1 MQIARLNTC
10 DWFNLQA
17 KVVQKITNS
26 TVLLSVLANLC
37 TLFRCVGA
45 FNRLYLAVGSS
56 VLPVSSTQHFTLS
69 FITFNS
75 ILVSDVDSQLCFPGR
90 P

>member
-17 KVVQKITNS
+17 KVVQITNS

-37 TLFRCVGA
+37 TLFWCVGA
-45 FNRLYLAVGSS
+45 FNHLYLAVGSS

-75 ILVSDVDSQLCFPGR
+75 ISVIDVDSQLCFPGR
-90 P
+90 L